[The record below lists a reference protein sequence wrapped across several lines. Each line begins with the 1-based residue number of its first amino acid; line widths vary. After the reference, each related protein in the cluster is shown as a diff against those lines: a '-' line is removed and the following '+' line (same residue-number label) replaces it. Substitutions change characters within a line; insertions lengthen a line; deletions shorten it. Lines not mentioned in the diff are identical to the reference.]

1 MHPRTAG
8 ITCVNAHPRPTPTGW
23 RGGRRYDGLIVKT
36 RVTSHE
42 RLRLEVLKQFRVVS
56 GVVHRHFRAI
66 ERRCGLSG
74 AQVWMLHELVRT
86 PEIGVTELAA
96 QLSIHQSTASQL
108 IEKLVRSG
116 YVERAGHAVDRRRV
130 HLRLSRRGVALTQ
143 RLPRP
148 AEGVLPN
155 ALDRLP
161 DASLRALRTQ
171 LSRLIAHMEGP

>member
-1 MHPRTAG
+1 M
-8 ITCVNAHPRPTPTGW
+8 PTG
-23 RGGRRYDGLIVKT
+23 RRSPRRYDPRIVKT
-36 RVTSHE
+36 RVTNHE

-66 ERRCGLSG
+66 ERRHGLSG

-86 PEIGVTELAA
+86 PEVGVTDLAA

-108 IEKLVRSG
+108 IDKLVRSG
-116 YVERAGHAVDRRRV
+116 FVERVGHALDRRRV

-148 AEGVLPN
+148 SEGVLPT

-171 LSRLIAHMEGP
+171 LSRLIARMEGS